1 LHIGPIDSGELAVLA
16 EGCSSMLAAISE
28 TADLA
33 TSPAELAAALAV
45 RYRSLAGRAL
55 LAAVIERELK
65 GRIAL
70 VSSFGA
76 ESAVLLHLA
85 AGIDRALPVLFLETG
100 KHFPETLAYRD
111 RLIDRLGLTNVIDIR
126 PVSAALAK
134 EDPEGYLHLADPDRC
149 CELRKVLPLADALRP
164 YAAWISGRKRFQA
177 QSREALP
184 AIEADAT
191 HVKINPIA
199 HWGPARITR
208 YMAAH
213 DLPAHPLVERGYLS
227 IGCAPCTE
235 PVRDGED
242 VRAGRWRG
250 QGKSECGIHVVDG
263 KIVRATSYA

>member
-1 LHIGPIDSGELAVLA
+1 
-16 EGCSSMLAAISE
+16 MLAATLHE
-28 TADLA
+28 ADLA
-33 TSPAELAAALAV
+33 MSPAELAVALAV

-55 LAAVIERELK
+55 LAAVIERELE

-100 KHFPETLAYRD
+100 KHFAETLAYRD
-111 RLIDRLGLTNVIDIR
+111 RLIEQLGLTNVVNVR
-126 PVSAALAK
+126 PAASPLAK

-149 CELRKVLPLADALRP
+149 CDLRKVQPLAKALGP
-164 YAAWISGRKRFQA
+164 YAAWISGRKRYQA
-177 QSREALP
+177 QTRETLP

-199 HWGPARITR
+199 HWGPSEIAR

-213 DLPAHPLVERGYLS
+213 DLPAHPLVAKGYLS
-227 IGCAPCTE
+227 IGCAPCTV
-235 PVRDGED
+235 PVRAGED
-242 VRAGRWRG
+242 ARAGRWRG
-250 QGKSECGIHVVDG
+250 QGKIECGIHIVDG
-263 KIVRATSYA
+263 QVVRAAESSVA

>member
-1 LHIGPIDSGELAVLA
+1 MPISGL
-16 EGCSSMLAAISE
+16 SSRQTQA
-28 TADLA
+28 
-33 TSPAELAAALAV
+33 SPAGRAAELAG

-55 LAAVIERELK
+55 LAAMIEREFR

-111 RLIDRLGLTNVIDIR
+111 RLIQQLGLTNVLNLEPLATD
-126 PVSAALAK
+126 LAK

-149 CELRKVLPLADALRP
+149 CELRKVRPLAEALAP
-164 YAAWISGRKRFQA
+164 FAAWISGRKRYQA
-177 QSREALP
+177 TTREALP
-184 AIEADAT
+184 AIEADAD

-199 HWGPARITR
+199 HWGPEEIAR
-208 YMAAH
+208 YVAAY
-213 DLPAHPLVERGYLS
+213 DLPAHPLVSQGYPS

-235 PVRDGED
+235 PVGAGED
-242 VRAGRWRG
+242 ARAGRWRG
-250 QGKSECGIHVVDG
+250 KAKVECGIHAIGLPVVNATDG
-263 KIVRATSYA
+263 AGI